1 MSVYTHK
8 CENCR
13 SSFYTVG
20 ATDRHDLNGGESE
33 NDRRIRQLENGGVM
47 RSQYNSRFCCEACAK
62 EWQSKNPGKS
72 TLDGGQKLF
81 VFLFKCVAFFGVFRY
96 IVTKRQIWLGA
107 VEKCIGERLTSYLC
121 MGFGVCA
128 LIAFFVL
135 KFKGK
140 KIQKASYRSLF
151 NYFRWF
157 LLTVGFGVFA
167 SASGTSNHGKVEE
180 TDAEMQQVQSENG
193 SSPESG
199 DAGGRNSEQVEMH
212 E

>member
-1 MSVYTHK
+1 MSRPPTTSTTLLRELAADSQHARWGEFVTRYEPMMRDYLRVSMRTMSLP
-8 CENCR
+8 R
-13 SSFYTVG
+13 RWSPWWTFWRITV
-20 ATDRHDLNGGESE
+20 
-33 NDRRIRQLENGGVM
+33 
-47 RSQYNSRFCCEACAK
+47 SRCF
-62 EWQSKNPGKS
+62 
-72 TLDGGQKLF
+72 
-81 VFLFKCVAFFGVFRY
+81 
-96 IVTKRQIWLGA
+96 
-107 VEKCIGERLTSYLC
+107 
-121 MGFGVCA
+121 
-128 LIAFFVL
+128 L

-167 SASGTSNHGKVEE
+167 SASGTSNHGKVEQVEE
-180 TDAEMQQVQSENG
+180 TDAEMQQVQSANG